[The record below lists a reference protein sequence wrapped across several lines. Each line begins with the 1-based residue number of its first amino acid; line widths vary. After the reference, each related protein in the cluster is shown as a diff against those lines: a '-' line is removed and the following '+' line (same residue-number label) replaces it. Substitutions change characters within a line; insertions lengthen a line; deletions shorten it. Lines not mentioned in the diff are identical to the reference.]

1 MQPPAPM
8 QHSVQPLAPMQ
19 PPAVIQPPA
28 KLNIASLFQLLQ
40 RMEERLAEL
49 EASQQLK
56 SGAPQIMAGLSA
68 APQLQQA
75 LPSHVPSSVPSA
87 IMIGPPAVISPI
99 PSSPTTSQPNSYML
113 QAPTPKDPRDR
124 IKRTEVPKYDGTKDT
139 DNWLLD
145 FTKYCRLT
153 RLVEDEHILTAFSIA
168 MTDKAGRWWEYAE
181 KSLPLPQ
188 TWQTTKEAFLRK
200 YANILKRD
208 ECVDKLRD
216 LYQGSMAVADFFTE
230 IEELN
235 LYAQLDSES
244 LPLLLKRGLNSDL
257 RIALEISHSIKPI
270 ATYQDWKE
278 KALYLGA
285 QQEAG
290 KKQKNKRPHQ
300 SNLNPNPNSNPN
312 PNPPKP
318 SATSVPKEVRD
329 RRMKAGEC
337 VKCGQQGHI
346 GRECR
351 TGYVNDSGPAA
362 LTIADYPERQSKR
375 RKQEFGYVNTLAARI
390 EGYDSGPDNND

>member
-19 PPAVIQPPA
+19 PPALIQPPA
-28 KLNIASLFQLLQ
+28 EPNIASLFQLLQ
-40 RMEERLAEL
+40 RMEEKMAGFHRMEERLAEL

-56 SGAPQIMAGLSA
+56 SGAPQIMAGPSA

-124 IKRTEVPKYDGTKDT
+124 IKRTEVPKYDGTKDA

-200 YANILKRD
+200 IHGSSGF
-208 ECVDKLRD
+208 
-216 LYQGSMAVADFFTE
+216 LYR
-230 IEELN
+230 N
-235 LYAQLDSES
+235 
-244 LPLLLKRGLNSDL
+244 R
-257 RIALEISHSIKPI
+257 
-270 ATYQDWKE
+270 
-278 KALYLGA
+278 GA
-285 QQEAG
+285 QPLCTT
-290 KKQKNKRPHQ
+290 R
-300 SNLNPNPNSNPN
+300 LR
-312 PNPPKP
+312 KP
-318 SATSVPKEVRD
+318 SAAPETRTELRPP
-329 RRMKAGEC
+329 EC
-337 VKCGQQGHI
+337 I
-346 GRECR
+346 G
-351 TGYVNDSGPAA
+351 NIP
-362 LTIADYPERQSKR
+362 
-375 RKQEFGYVNTLAARI
+375 
-390 EGYDSGPDNND
+390 